1 MKMFKKLMAVALV
14 GVMALSMLTG
24 CAVTNAIAEDK
35 AEKALENAC
44 KTVTGETVNF
54 KSLSVGSSVTSPVK
68 ADIKNGTIL
77 LKDDETYAKTVKS
90 GDKVYTVVVVTEPKS
105 ATKIE
110 NWKNVAF
117 NVLNAAF
124 AQGKID
130 RTEGIRLEG
139 TNDKTAKVNVIVDLE
154 GKDKTDNS
162 KKDTYAM
169 FVFAANDKAYNNK

>member
-54 KSLSVGSSVTSPVK
+54 KSLSVGDSVTSPVK

-77 LKDDETYAKTVKS
+77 LKDGETYAKTVKS

-110 NWKNVAF
+110 NWKHTALNVMK
-117 NVLNAAF
+117 AA
-124 AQGKID
+124 
-130 RTEGIRLEG
+130 TEGIHFEG
-139 TNDKTAKVNVIVDLE
+139 TNDKTAKVNVSVDLE

>member
-1 MKMFKKLMAVALV
+1 MKMFKKIMAVALV

-35 AEKALENAC
+35 AKSALENAC
-44 KTVTGETVNF
+44 KTATGETVNF
-54 KSLSVGSSVTSPVK
+54 KSLKVDSSVTGPVK
-68 ADIKNGTIL
+68 TEIKNGTIQ
-77 LKDDETYAKTVKS
+77 LKDDETYVTTAKS

-110 NWKNVAF
+110 NWKHTAL
-117 NVLNAAF
+117 NVLAA
-124 AQGKID
+124 ATTKPY
-130 RTEGIRLEG
+130 GIHLEG
-139 TNDKTAKVNVIVDLE
+139 TTNKTAKVDVTVDIE

-169 FVFAANDKAYNNK
+169 FVFAANDKAYNK

>member
-1 MKMFKKLMAVALV
+1 MKMFKKIMAVALV

-110 NWKNVAF
+110 NWKYTALNVMM
-117 NVLNAAF
+117 AAIE
-124 AQGKID
+124 QGKINQ
-130 RTEGIRLEG
+130 TEGIHLEG
-139 TNDKTAKVNVIVDLE
+139 TNDKTAKVNIIVDLE